1 MTPTIKHS
9 VRLFAFVASIMVVL
23 LQIVNAP
30 YYTRASSLSIAVLVL
45 LVYSET
51 SVRKTTVV
59 IALLVILVRATVLI
73 ATQGDL
79 TKLFY
84 YPMESYLVGY
94 LCYILYLNHKRNV
107 QLKNIHKHI

>member
-1 MTPTIKHS
+1 MTPTIKPS
-9 VRLFAFVASIMVVL
+9 VWLFAFVASIMVVF

-51 SVRKTTVV
+51 SVRKTTVI
-59 IALLVILVRATVLI
+59 IALMVVLVRATVLI
-73 ATQGDL
+73 TIQGHL
-79 TKLFY
+79 TNLFY

-94 LCYILYLNHKRNV
+94 LWYVLYLNRKRDV